1 MVLQIKVKVKIST
14 LQEFA
19 GKIMSGEL
27 DRSAIMGET
36 YCEKDNPAVGISYW
50 EVDDMEEFETKMS
63 AWKPYYD
70 EIEVKE
76 VIPAKTA
83 MFKLFTQK

>member
-1 MVLQIKVKVKIST
+1 MVLQIKVTVKKST

-19 GKIMSGEL
+19 GKIMSGDL

-50 EVDDMEEFETKMS
+50 EVDDMDEFETKMF
-63 AWKPYYD
+63 A
-70 EIEVKE
+70 
-76 VIPAKTA
+76 
-83 MFKLFTQK
+83 